1 MKKTSHTLSGLALFV
16 GLAISSSLHAA
27 TTELTVYTAFE
38 TEQLNGLKSSF
49 EKENPDIKIK
59 WVRDSTGVITAKL
72 LAEKNNPKADVIW
85 GVAATSLLVLDQQ
98 KMLAGYA
105 PKGLDKL
112 DPKFRDTQNPPRW
125 IGLDASLGTICYNTI
140 EGKKE
145 NIPAPKNWQD
155 LTNPIYKNKII
166 MPNPASSGTGFLNV
180 AGWLQSMGEQQG
192 WEYMDKLHS
201 NVERYTHSGS
211 APCKLVASGEA
222 VVGISFDFPIVK
234 LQQSGAPIEVIF
246 PQDGSGWDMEAAAI
260 VNNTPNKA
268 AAEKLMDFAASEQ
281 ANKLYNQSYA
291 VVAIPSVAKIPDVY
305 PKNLANQMIKND
317 FNWMAENRDSILTNW
332 SKRYNEKSEAKK

>member
-1 MKKTSHTLSGLALFV
+1 MKKTSHTLGGLALFA
-16 GLAISSSLHAA
+16 GLAISSNLHAA

-38 TEQLNGLKSSF
+38 TEQLNALKSGF

-112 DPKFRDTQNPPRW
+112 DNKFRDTQNPPRW